1 MQVELYVYDLSRGMA
16 RQYSQAFTGVQID
29 AIYHTAI
36 VLNSVEYFF
45 GQGIHRKV
53 PGSTHHGRPMKV
65 IKLGKTDLPMDVIE
79 EYVQSLESIYT
90 PESYDLFLH
99 NCNNFTQDL
108 AIFLVGKSI
117 PEEIRSL
124 PETFLRTPMG
134 QMLRTQ
140 LDQSMRTMTQAPDAV
155 SGRSVPT
162 TNSTSRPNAIKP
174 ATNGTYYPPAFTP
187 TFINATPPKRQ
198 PGQVYNLTSLS
209 TLNTHLT
216 NAGSTCA
223 VLFFTSATC
232 PPCKIVYPAYDEL
245 AASAGPKCTFI
256 KIDVSQ
262 AYEIGSRYSVRATP
276 TFMTFLN
283 GERYEEWS
291 GADEGRLRGNVRL
304 LISMANPGHG
314 HTRLKLPSMHGKIER
329 PILYGKVPPL
339 DKLVAKLKNVG
350 KDEVVRELVGYV
362 QTRDKE
368 GMANARIPDLQR
380 LSEWVAKSYTTLPI
394 ESRFALVDLIRFAA
408 VDPRVSSYLTAEDR
422 YRTLETLIPSRD
434 WASTPYQL
442 RIVSCQLACNLFS
455 SVVFQQELCRPGSQ
469 VKIIVERLSDCLI
482 TDHAVATQAAAALT
496 YNLAAINHNERVH
509 EQPEKLQISEDIEA
523 SLTSAIYNL
532 EESKDTLH
540 SLLMALGL
548 LLYGA
553 PQDSG
558 IWELC
563 NAMDVREALMQ
574 KAKME
579 IFKGEP
585 LLKEVGD
592 ELLANKGV

>member
-1 MQVELYVYDLSRGMA
+1 
-16 RQYSQAFTGVQID
+16 
-29 AIYHTAI
+29 
-36 VLNSVEYFF
+36 
-45 GQGIHRKV
+45 
-53 PGSTHHGRPMKV
+53 MKV
-65 IKLGKTDLPMDVIE
+65 IKLGKTDLPMDVID

-108 AIFLVGKSI
+108 AMFVVGKSI

-134 QMLRTQ
+134 QMLRSQ

-155 SGRSVPT
+155 SGRNAPT
-162 TNSTSRPNAIKP
+162 TNGVSRPNPIRT
-174 ATNGTYYPPAFTP
+174 ATNGTYQPPASTP
-187 TFINATPPKRQ
+187 TFINATPPKQ
-198 PGQVYNLTSLS
+198 HSGQVYNLTSLS
-209 TLNTHLT
+209 TLDTHLA
-216 NAGSTCA
+216 NARSTCA
-223 VLFFTSATC
+223 ILFFTSTTC

-245 AASAGPKCTFI
+245 AASAGARCTFI

-283 GERYEEWS
+283 GEKYEEWS

-304 LISMANPGHG
+304 LISMANPGHT
-314 HTRLKLPSMHGKIER
+314 HTRLKLSSLHGVVER
-329 PILYGKVPPL
+329 PIFYGKVPPL
-339 DKLVAKLKNVG
+339 DKLVARLGDVG

-362 QTRDKE
+362 QTREKE
-368 GMANARIPDLQR
+368 GLANVRIPDLQR
-380 LSEWVAKSYTTLPI
+380 LGEWVAKSYTRVPV
-394 ESRFALVDLIRFAA
+394 ESRFALVDLIRIAA
-408 VDPRVSSYLTAEDR
+408 VDPRVSSFLAAEDK

-455 SVVFQQELCRPGSQ
+455 SSVFQEELCRPTSQ

-482 TDHAVATQAAAALT
+482 TNHAVATQAAAALT
-496 YNLAAINHNERVH
+496 YNVAAINHNERVH
-509 EQPEKLQISEDIEA
+509 EQPDKMQISEDIEA

-532 EESKDTLH
+532 EENKDTLH

-553 PQDSG
+553 SPESG

-563 NAMDVREALMQ
+563 KAMEIRDVLVQ

-579 IFKGEP
+579 AFKGEP

-592 ELLANKGV
+592 ELLAKGAV